1 MMQKPDTPDT
11 DDPIGVTRRW
21 LADFVIGLNLCPF
34 AAAPFRA
41 DRVLY
46 RVAASGRLERVFD
59 DVLDVLRVLVA
70 DNGAAWETALV
81 IVPAGLDDFDDY
93 LDALAIIEEAI
104 LEVGLDGEIQV
115 ASFHPAYRFD
125 GAPLDD
131 PANYTNRSPYPML
144 HLIRE
149 HGLAEALQAYDE
161 PEQIPLRNVE
171 RLRALGIE
179 GIQRIIGRR

>member
-1 MMQKPDTPDT
+1 MQSPDRPATDEAIDT
-11 DDPIGVTRRW
+11 TRRW

-46 RVAASGRLERVFD
+46 RVAGSDRLERVFEE
-59 DVLDVLRVLVA
+59 VLDVLRMLVA
-70 DNGAAWETALV
+70 DNGAAWETALI

-93 LDALAIIEEAI
+93 LDALAIIEDAV
-104 LEVGLDGEIQV
+104 LEVGLEGEIQV

-125 GAPLDD
+125 GAPVDD

-149 HGLAEALQAYDE
+149 RGLADALQACDE